1 MMHPRQQY
9 LEFDAPP
16 RRARQRLRLRESDRQ
31 VRKVIS
37 IDYQTWLSLTDR
49 LVAPDRSSSVP
60 RPNAAPTES
69 VSAASSA
76 PNPDRSSIKT

>member
-16 RRARQRLRLRESDRQ
+16 RRARQRLRLPESDRQ